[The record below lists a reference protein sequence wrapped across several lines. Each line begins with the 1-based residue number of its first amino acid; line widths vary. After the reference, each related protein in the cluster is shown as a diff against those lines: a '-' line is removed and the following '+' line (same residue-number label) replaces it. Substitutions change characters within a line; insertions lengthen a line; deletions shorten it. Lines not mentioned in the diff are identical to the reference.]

1 MFRSLNVAATGM
13 AAQEAQLDSI
23 ANNLANA
30 NTTGY
35 KHQDTQFED
44 LLYQNVRGATQ
55 NADGTVAPTLNQ
67 LGTGVRIVS
76 TTRQFS
82 EGTIQQTGNQL
93 DLAIEGQGFF
103 AVTQTNGEVGYTRTG
118 SFQLDSQ
125 GRITTSDG
133 LPLEPPITIPSN
145 ATSVTIAADGTV
157 SVTEPGSSASAP
169 TSLGQIQLTTFPN
182 PNGLSAT
189 GHNLFTPTAASGEP
203 ITGAPAAEGRGTIQ
217 QASLEGSNVD
227 VVTEMVNM
235 INAQRAYEMNSK
247 VISAADEMLRNAT
260 QNQ

>member
-44 LLYQNVRGATQ
+44 LLYQNVRAAGE

-67 LGTGVRIVS
+67 VGTGVRIVS
-76 TTRQFS
+76 TTRKFS
-82 EGTIQQTGNQL
+82 EGTLQQTGNPL
-93 DLAIEGQGFF
+93 DLAVEGQGFF
-103 AVTQTNGEVGYTRTG
+103 AVTQTDGEIGYTRAG
-118 SFQLDSQ
+118 SFQLDAQ

-133 LPLEPPITIPSN
+133 LPLEPPITIPAD
-145 ATSVTIAADGTV
+145 ATAVTIAADGTV
-157 SVTEPGSSASAP
+157 SVTQPGGHAA

-189 GHNLFTPTAASGEP
+189 GHNLFLPTAASGEP
-203 ITGAPAAEGRGTIQ
+203 ITGAPAVEGRGTIQ
-217 QASLEGSNVD
+217 QGSLEGSNVD

-260 QNQ
+260 QQQ

>member
-35 KHQDTQFED
+35 KHQSTQFED
-44 LLYQNVRGATQ
+44 LLYQNVRGAGT

-67 LGTGVRIVS
+67 VGTGVRIVA
-76 TTRQFS
+76 TTRQFN
-82 EGTIQQTGNQL
+82 EGTIAQTGNQL
-93 DLAIEGQGFF
+93 DLAVEGAGFF
-103 AVTQTNGEVGYTRTG
+103 GVTQTNGEVGYTRAG
-118 SFQLDSQ
+118 SFQLDAQ
-125 GRITTSDG
+125 GRVTTSDG
-133 LPLEPPITIPSN
+133 LPLEPPITIPSD
-145 ATSVTIAADGTV
+145 ATAVTITADGTV
-157 SVTEPGSSASAP
+157 SVTQPGGHAP

-182 PNGLSAT
+182 PNGLAAT

-217 QASLEGSNVD
+217 QGSLEGSNVD
-227 VVTEMVNM
+227 VVTEMVGM